1 MRPTLDFTTLNVF
14 IAVVE
19 RESFVGASKVLEMPT
34 SNVSRCISQLEEKL
48 NLQLIERSTRHMKLT
63 QAGHLLYTR
72 AKPLLEALEQT
83 ETELTLRQMQ
93 LKGPLRI
100 CIPNEIG
107 PALLGSVIA
116 DFACQYPDLE
126 LSCITNLSGFDSLR
140 DDLDLAVII
149 SRGQM
154 DDSDYIARHLMTIP
168 CTVVAAPSII
178 ERCGTPSRIQQFE
191 ELPCITTVSA
201 LKGAPWQFVNIKGG
215 FETIKVKGHY
225 RVNSG
230 EMAGRAAVAGVGFAI
245 LSKQACQP
253 YINDGR
259 LIEVEFEQSAA
270 PLQLFALYS
279 DRRYLPAKT
288 RALIDYMHQRLS
300 DLSLTEGS
308 SLRAPRAE

>member
-1 MRPTLDFTTLNVF
+1 MRPALDFNTLKVF

-19 RESFVGASKVLEMPT
+19 KESFVGASKLLEMPT

-48 NLQLIERSTRHMKLT
+48 DLQLIERSTRHMKLT
-63 QAGHLLYTR
+63 QAGQLLYTR

-116 DFACQYPDLE
+116 EFACQYPDLE
-126 LSCITNLSGFDSLR
+126 ISCVTNLSGFESLR
-140 DDLDLAVII
+140 DDLDLAIII

-154 DDSDYIARHLMTIP
+154 DNSDYIARHLVTIP
-168 CTVVAAPSII
+168 CTIVAAPSLIK
-178 ERCGTPSRIQQFE
+178 RYGTPTRIEQFE

-201 LKGAPWQFVNIKGG
+201 LKGAPWQFVNKKGEL
-215 FETIKVKGHY
+215 ETIKVKGHY

-230 EMAGRAAVAGVGFAI
+230 EMAGQAAVAGIGFAI

-253 YINDGR
+253 YISDGR
-259 LIEVEFEQSAA
+259 LVEIEFEQKAA

-279 DRRYLPAKT
+279 NRRYLPAKT
-288 RALIDYMHQRLS
+288 RALIDFIHQKLS
-300 DLSLTEGS
+300 HISL
-308 SLRAPRAE
+308 

>member
-1 MRPTLDFTTLNVF
+1 MRPTLDFTTLKVF
-14 IAVVE
+14 VAVVE
-19 RESFVGASKVLEMPT
+19 KESFVGAAKALEMPT

-63 QAGHLLYTR
+63 QAGHLLYAR
-72 AKPLLEALEQT
+72 AKPLLEMLEQT

-93 LKGPLRI
+93 LKGPLRL

-107 PALLGSVIA
+107 PALLGSVVA
-116 DFACQYPDLE
+116 DFACQHPDLE
-126 LSCITNLSGFDSLR
+126 ISCVTNLSGFESLR

-149 SRGQM
+149 TRGQM

-168 CTVVAAPSII
+168 CTIVAAPSVIQ
-178 ERCGTPSRIQQFE
+178 RYGTPTHIQQFE

-201 LKGAPWQFVNIKGG
+201 LKGAPWQFVDAKGR

-245 LSKQACQP
+245 LSKQGCQP
-253 YINDGR
+253 YINDGQ

-270 PLQLFALYS
+270 PLHLFALYS
-279 DRRYLPAKT
+279 NRRYLPAKT
-288 RALIDYMHQRLS
+288 RTLIDFMHQRLS
-300 DLSLTEGS
+300 HLSPMDCG
-308 SLRAPRAE
+308 

>member
-1 MRPTLDFTTLNVF
+1 MRPALDFNTLKVF
-14 IAVVE
+14 VAVVE
-19 RESFVGASKVLEMPT
+19 KESFVGASKLLEMPT

-48 NLQLIERSTRHMKLT
+48 DLQLIERSTRHMKVT
-63 QAGHLLYTR
+63 QAGQLLYTR

-100 CIPNEIG
+100 CIPTEIG

-116 DFACQYPDLE
+116 EFACQYPELE
-126 LSCITNLSGFDSLR
+126 ISCVTNLSGFESLR
-140 DDLDLAVII
+140 DDLDLAIII

-154 DDSDYIARHLMTIP
+154 DNSDYIARHLVTIP
-168 CTVVAAPSII
+168 CTIVAAPSLIQ
-178 ERCGTPSRIQQFE
+178 RYGTPTHIQQFE

-201 LKGAPWQFVNIKGG
+201 LKGAPWQFINKKGE

-230 EMAGRAAVAGVGFAI
+230 EMAGQAAVAGIGFAI
-245 LSKQACQP
+245 LSKHACQP
-253 YINDGR
+253 YISDGR
-259 LIEVEFEQSAA
+259 LIEIEFEQAVA

-288 RALIDYMHQRLS
+288 RALIDFIQQKLGHV
-300 DLSLTEGS
+300 SL
-308 SLRAPRAE
+308 

>member
-1 MRPTLDFTTLNVF
+1 MRPALDFNTLKVF
-14 IAVVE
+14 VAVVE
-19 RESFVGASKVLEMPT
+19 KESFVGASKLLEMPT

-48 NLQLIERSTRHMKLT
+48 DLQLIERSTRHMKVT
-63 QAGHLLYTR
+63 QAGQLLYTR

-100 CIPNEIG
+100 CIPTEIG

-116 DFACQYPDLE
+116 EFACQYPDLQI
-126 LSCITNLSGFDSLR
+126 SCVTNLSGFESLR
-140 DDLDLAVII
+140 DDLDLAIII
-149 SRGQM
+149 SRGHM
-154 DDSDYIARHLMTIP
+154 DNSDYIARHLVTIP
-168 CTVVAAPSII
+168 CTIVAAPSLIQ
-178 ERCGTPSRIQQFE
+178 RYGTPTHIQQFE

-201 LKGAPWQFVNIKGG
+201 LKGAPWQFVNKKGE

-230 EMAGRAAVAGVGFAI
+230 EMAGQATVAGIGFAI

-253 YINDGR
+253 YIRDGR
-259 LIEVEFEQSAA
+259 LIEIEFDQAVA

-288 RALIDYMHQRLS
+288 RALIDFIQQKLGHV
-300 DLSLTEGS
+300 SL
-308 SLRAPRAE
+308 

>member
-1 MRPTLDFTTLNVF
+1 MRSAFDLNTLKVF

-19 RESFVGASKVLEMPT
+19 RESFVGASKILEMPT

-48 NLQLIERSTRHMKLT
+48 DLQLIERSTRHMKLT

-83 ETELTLRQMQ
+83 ETELTLRQIQ

-126 LSCITNLSGFDSLR
+126 ISCVTNLSGFESLR

-149 SRGQM
+149 TRGQL
-154 DDSDYIARHLMTIP
+154 DNSDYIARQLVTIP
-168 CTVVAAPSII
+168 CTIVAAPSVIQ
-178 ERCGTPSRIQQFE
+178 RYGTPTHIQQFE
-191 ELPCITTVSA
+191 ELPCITTVTA
-201 LKGAPWQFVNIKGG
+201 LKGAPWQFVNKKGE

-230 EMAGRAAVAGVGFAI
+230 EMAGQAAVAGVGFAI

-253 YINDGR
+253 YISDGR
-259 LIEVEFEQSAA
+259 LIEIEFEQSAA
-270 PLQLFALYS
+270 PLHLFAIYS
-279 DRRYLPAKT
+279 NRRYLPAKT
-288 RALIDYMHQRLS
+288 RAIIDFMHEKLS
-300 DLSLTEGS
+300 HLSS
-308 SLRAPRAE
+308 

>member
-1 MRPTLDFTTLNVF
+1 MRPALDFNTLKVF
-14 IAVVE
+14 VAVVE
-19 RESFVGASKVLEMPT
+19 KESFVGAAKVLEMPT
-34 SNVSRCISQLEEKL
+34 SNVSRAISQLEEKL
-48 NLQLIERSTRHMKLT
+48 SLQLIERSTRHMKLT
-63 QAGHLLYTR
+63 QAGHLLYSR
-72 AKPLLEALEQT
+72 AKPLLDALEQT

-116 DFACQYPDLE
+116 DFACQYPELE
-126 LSCITNLSGFDSLR
+126 ISCITNLSGLESLR

-149 SRGQM
+149 TRGQM

-168 CTVVAAPSII
+168 CTIVAAPSL
-178 ERCGTPSRIQQFE
+178 IQRYGIPEHIRQFE
-191 ELPCITTVSA
+191 TLPCITTVSA
-201 LKGAPWQFVNIKGG
+201 LKGAPWQFVNKKGG

-230 EMAGRAAVAGVGFAI
+230 EMAGRAAIAGVGFAI
-245 LSKQACQP
+245 LSKHACQP

-259 LIEVEFEQSAA
+259 LIEIEFEQSAA

-279 DRRYLPAKT
+279 DRRFLPAKT
-288 RALIDYMHQRLS
+288 RALIDFMQQKLS
-300 DLSLTEGS
+300 TLPLAT
-308 SLRAPRAE
+308 

>member
-1 MRPTLDFTTLNVF
+1 MRPALDFNTLKVF
-14 IAVVE
+14 VAVVE
-19 RESFVGASKVLEMPT
+19 RESFVGASKLLEMPT

-48 NLQLIERSTRHMKLT
+48 DLQLIERSTRHMKVT
-63 QAGHLLYTR
+63 QAGQLLYTR

-83 ETELTLRQMQ
+83 EIELTLRQMQ

-100 CIPNEIG
+100 CIPTEIG

-116 DFACQYPDLE
+116 EFACQYPDLE
-126 LSCITNLSGFDSLR
+126 ISCVTNLSGFESLR
-140 DDLDLAVII
+140 DDLDLAIII

-154 DDSDYIARHLMTIP
+154 DNSDYIARHLVTIP
-168 CTVVAAPSII
+168 CTIVAAPSLIQ
-178 ERCGTPSRIQQFE
+178 RYGTPTHIQQFE

-201 LKGAPWQFVNIKGG
+201 LKGAPWQFVNKKGE

-230 EMAGRAAVAGVGFAI
+230 EMAGQAAVAGIGFAI
-245 LSKQACQP
+245 LSKHACQP
-253 YINDGR
+253 YISDGR
-259 LIEVEFEQSAA
+259 LIELEFEQAVA

-288 RALIDYMHQRLS
+288 RALIDFIQQKLGHVS
-300 DLSLTEGS
+300 
-308 SLRAPRAE
+308 

>member
-1 MRPTLDFTTLNVF
+1 MRAALDFTSLKVF

-19 RESFVGASKVLEMPT
+19 RESFVGAAKALEMPT

-63 QAGHLLYTR
+63 QAGHLLYIR

-116 DFACQYPDLE
+116 DFACQYPELE
-126 LSCITNLSGFDSLR
+126 ISCVTNLSGLESLR
-140 DDLDLAVII
+140 DDLDLAVIVT
-149 SRGQM
+149 RGQM

-168 CTVVAAPSII
+168 CTVVAAPAVIQ
-178 ERCGTPSRIQQFE
+178 RYGTPSHIQQFE

-201 LKGAPWQFVNIKGG
+201 LKGAPWQFIDKKGG
-215 FETIKVKGHY
+215 FETIKVNGHY

-230 EMAGRAAVAGVGFAI
+230 EMAGRAAIAGVGFAI
-245 LSKQACQP
+245 LAKQACQP
-253 YINDGR
+253 YISDGR

-279 DRRYLPAKT
+279 DRRFLPAKT
-288 RALIDYMHQRLS
+288 RALIDFMHQKLS
-300 DLSLTEGS
+300 NISTVK
-308 SLRAPRAE
+308 

>member
-1 MRPTLDFTTLNVF
+1 MRSTLDFNTLKVF

-19 RESFVGASKVLEMPT
+19 RESFVGASKILEMPT

-48 NLQLIERSTRHMKLT
+48 DLQLIERSTRHMKLT
-63 QAGHLLYTR
+63 QAGQLLYTR

-126 LSCITNLSGFDSLR
+126 ISCVTNLSGFESLR
-140 DDLDLAVII
+140 DDLDLAII
-149 SRGQM
+149 ITRGQM
-154 DDSDYIARHLMTIP
+154 DNSDYIARHLVTIP
-168 CTVVAAPSII
+168 CTIVAAPSVIQ
-178 ERCGTPSRIQQFE
+178 RYGTPTHIQQFE

-201 LKGAPWQFVNIKGG
+201 LKGAPWQFVNKKGE

-230 EMAGRAAVAGVGFAI
+230 EMAGHAAISGVGFAI

-253 YINDGR
+253 YISDGR

-279 DRRYLPAKT
+279 NRRYLPAKT
-288 RALIDYMHQRLS
+288 RAIIDFIQQKLNHI
-300 DLSLTEGS
+300 S
-308 SLRAPRAE
+308 S

>member
-1 MRPTLDFTTLNVF
+1 MRPALDFFSLKVF
-14 IAVVE
+14 IAVVD

-34 SNVSRCISQLEEKL
+34 SNVSRCIAQLEEKL

-100 CIPNEIG
+100 CIPNEAG

-126 LSCITNLSGFDSLR
+126 ISCVTNFSGLESLR
-140 DDLDLAVII
+140 DDLDLAII
-149 SRGQM
+149 ITRGLM
-154 DDSDYIARHLMTIP
+154 DNSDYIARHLMTIP
-168 CTVVAAPSII
+168 CTIVAAPSVIQ
-178 ERCGTPSRIQQFE
+178 RYGTPSRIQQFE
-191 ELPCITTVSA
+191 GLPCITTVSA
-201 LKGAPWQFVNIKGG
+201 LKGTPWQFVNKKGG
-215 FETIKVKGHY
+215 FETIKVNGHY

-230 EMAGRAAVAGVGFAI
+230 EMAGCAAVAGVGFAI
-245 LSKQACQP
+245 LSKQACQS
-253 YINDGR
+253 YIRDGR
-259 LIEVEFEQSAA
+259 LIEIEFEQSAA

-288 RALIDYMHQRLS
+288 RALIDFMHQKL
-300 DLSLTEGS
+300 DGGQLKT
-308 SLRAPRAE
+308 P

>member
-1 MRPTLDFTTLNVF
+1 MRPALDFNTLKVF

-19 RESFVGASKVLEMPT
+19 KESFVGASKLLEMPT

-48 NLQLIERSTRHMKLT
+48 DLQLIERSTRHMKLT
-63 QAGHLLYTR
+63 QAGQLLYTR

-116 DFACQYPDLE
+116 EFACQYPDLE
-126 LSCITNLSGFDSLR
+126 ISCVTNLSGFESLR
-140 DDLDLAVII
+140 DDLDLAIII

-154 DDSDYIARHLMTIP
+154 DNSDYIARHLVTIP
-168 CTVVAAPSII
+168 CTIVAAPSLIQ
-178 ERCGTPSRIQQFE
+178 RYGTPTRIEQFE

-201 LKGAPWQFVNIKGG
+201 LKGAPWQFVNKKGE
-215 FETIKVKGHY
+215 FEAIKVKGHY

-230 EMAGRAAVAGVGFAI
+230 EMAGKAAVAGIGFAI
-245 LSKQACQP
+245 LSKQTCQP
-253 YINDGR
+253 YISDGR
-259 LIEVEFEQSAA
+259 LVEIEFEQKAA

-279 DRRYLPAKT
+279 NRRYLPAKT
-288 RALIDYMHQRLS
+288 RALIDFIHQKLS
-300 DLSLTEGS
+300 HISL
-308 SLRAPRAE
+308 

>member
-1 MRPTLDFTTLNVF
+1 MRPALDFNTLKVF

-19 RESFVGASKVLEMPT
+19 KESFVGASKLLEMPT

-48 NLQLIERSTRHMKLT
+48 DLQLIERSTRHMKLT
-63 QAGHLLYTR
+63 QAGQLLYTR

-83 ETELTLRQMQ
+83 ETEVTLRQMQ

-116 DFACQYPDLE
+116 EFACQYPDLE
-126 LSCITNLSGFDSLR
+126 ISCVTNLSGFESLR
-140 DDLDLAVII
+140 DDLDLAIII

-154 DDSDYIARHLMTIP
+154 DNSDYIARHLVTIP
-168 CTVVAAPSII
+168 CTIVAAPSLIQ
-178 ERCGTPSRIQQFE
+178 RYGTPTRIEQFE

-201 LKGAPWQFVNIKGG
+201 LKGAPWQFVNKKGE
-215 FETIKVKGHY
+215 FEAIKVKGHY

-230 EMAGRAAVAGVGFAI
+230 EMAGQAAVAGIGFAI
-245 LSKQACQP
+245 LSKQTCQP
-253 YINDGR
+253 YISDGR
-259 LIEVEFEQSAA
+259 LVEIEFEQKAA

-279 DRRYLPAKT
+279 NRRYLPAKT
-288 RALIDYMHQRLS
+288 RALIDFIHQKLS
-300 DLSLTEGS
+300 HISL
-308 SLRAPRAE
+308 

>member
-1 MRPTLDFTTLNVF
+1 MRPALDFNTLKVF
-14 IAVVE
+14 VAVVE
-19 RESFVGASKVLEMPT
+19 RESFVGASKLLEMPT

-48 NLQLIERSTRHMKLT
+48 DLQLIERSTRHMKVT
-63 QAGHLLYTR
+63 QAGQLLYTR

-100 CIPNEIG
+100 CIPTEIG

-116 DFACQYPDLE
+116 EFACQYPDLE
-126 LSCITNLSGFDSLR
+126 ISCVTNLSGFESLR
-140 DDLDLAVII
+140 DDLDLAIII

-154 DDSDYIARHLMTIP
+154 DNSDYIARHLVTIP
-168 CTVVAAPSII
+168 CTIVAAPSLIQ
-178 ERCGTPSRIQQFE
+178 RYGTPTHIQQFE

-201 LKGAPWQFVNIKGG
+201 LKGAPWQFVNKKGE

-230 EMAGRAAVAGVGFAI
+230 EMAGQAAVAGIGFAI
-245 LSKQACQP
+245 LSKHACQP
-253 YINDGR
+253 YISDGR
-259 LIEVEFEQSAA
+259 LIELEFEQAVA

-288 RALIDYMHQRLS
+288 RALIDFIQQKLGHV
-300 DLSLTEGS
+300 SL
-308 SLRAPRAE
+308 

>member
-1 MRPTLDFTTLNVF
+1 MRPALDFNTLKVF

-19 RESFVGASKVLEMPT
+19 KESFVGASKLLEMPT

-48 NLQLIERSTRHMKLT
+48 DLQLIERSTRHMKLT
-63 QAGHLLYTR
+63 QAGQLLYTR

-116 DFACQYPDLE
+116 EFACQYPDLE
-126 LSCITNLSGFDSLR
+126 ISCVANLSGFESLR
-140 DDLDLAVII
+140 DDLDLAIII

-154 DDSDYIARHLMTIP
+154 DNSDYIARHLVTIP
-168 CTVVAAPSII
+168 CTIVAAPSLIQ
-178 ERCGTPSRIQQFE
+178 RYGTPTRIEQFE

-201 LKGAPWQFVNIKGG
+201 LKGAPWQFVNKKGE
-215 FETIKVKGHY
+215 FEAIKVKGHY

-230 EMAGRAAVAGVGFAI
+230 EMAGQAAVAGIGFAI
-245 LSKQACQP
+245 LSKQTCQP
-253 YINDGR
+253 YISDGR
-259 LIEVEFEQSAA
+259 LVEIEFEQKAA
-270 PLQLFALYS
+270 PLQLLALYS
-279 DRRYLPAKT
+279 NRRYLPAKT
-288 RALIDYMHQRLS
+288 RALIDFIHQKLS
-300 DLSLTEGS
+300 HISL
-308 SLRAPRAE
+308 

>member
-1 MRPTLDFTTLNVF
+1 MRPALDFNSLKVF

-19 RESFVGASKVLEMPT
+19 KESFVGAAKLLEMPT
-34 SNVSRCISQLEEKL
+34 SNVSRFISQLEEKL

-63 QAGHLLYTR
+63 EAGHLLSTR

-116 DFACQYPDLE
+116 DFACQHPDLE
-126 LSCITNLSGFDSLR
+126 IGCVTNLSGFESLR
-140 DDLDLAVII
+140 DDLDLAII
-149 SRGQM
+149 ITRGQL

-168 CTVVAAPSII
+168 CTIVAAPCVIQRYGI
-178 ERCGTPSRIQQFE
+178 PAHIQQFE

-201 LKGAPWQFVNIKGG
+201 LKGAPWQFVNKKGR
-215 FETIKVKGHY
+215 FETIKVNGHY

-253 YINDGR
+253 YISDGR
-259 LIEVEFEQSAA
+259 LIEIKFEQIAA
-270 PLQLFALYS
+270 PLQLFAIYS
-279 DRRYLPAKT
+279 GRRYLPAKT
-288 RALIDYMHQRLS
+288 RELIDFIQQELS
-300 DLSLTEGS
+300 DISLAT
-308 SLRAPRAE
+308 

>member
-1 MRPTLDFTTLNVF
+1 MRSAFDLNTLKVF

-19 RESFVGASKVLEMPT
+19 RESFVGASKILEMPT

-48 NLQLIERSTRHMKLT
+48 DLQLIERSTRHMKLT

-83 ETELTLRQMQ
+83 ETELTLRQIQ

-116 DFACQYPDLE
+116 DFACQYPELE
-126 LSCITNLSGFDSLR
+126 ISCVTNLSGFESLR

-149 SRGQM
+149 TRGQL
-154 DDSDYIARHLMTIP
+154 DNSDYIARHLVTIP
-168 CTVVAAPSII
+168 CTIVAAPSVIQ
-178 ERCGTPSRIQQFE
+178 RYGTPTHIQQFE
-191 ELPCITTVSA
+191 ELPCITTVTA
-201 LKGAPWQFVNIKGG
+201 LKGAPWQFVNKKGE

-230 EMAGRAAVAGVGFAI
+230 EMAGQAAVAGAGFAI

-259 LIEVEFEQSAA
+259 LIEIEFEQSAA
-270 PLQLFALYS
+270 PLHLFAIYS
-279 DRRYLPAKT
+279 NRRYLPTKT
-288 RALIDYMHQRLS
+288 RAIIDFMHEKLS
-300 DLSLTEGS
+300 HLSS
-308 SLRAPRAE
+308 

>member
-1 MRPTLDFTTLNVF
+1 MRPALDFNTLKVF
-14 IAVVE
+14 VAVVE
-19 RESFVGASKVLEMPT
+19 RESFVGASKLLEMPT

-48 NLQLIERSTRHMKLT
+48 DLQLIERSTRHMKLT
-63 QAGHLLYTR
+63 QAGQLLYTR
-72 AKPLLEALEQT
+72 AKLLLEALEQT

-116 DFACQYPDLE
+116 EFACQYPDLE
-126 LSCITNLSGFDSLR
+126 ISCVTNLSGFESLR
-140 DDLDLAVII
+140 DDLDLAIII

-154 DDSDYIARHLMTIP
+154 DNSDYIARHLVTIP
-168 CTVVAAPSII
+168 CTIVAAPSLIQ
-178 ERCGTPSRIQQFE
+178 RYGTPTHIQQFE

-201 LKGAPWQFVNIKGG
+201 LKGTPWQFINKKGE

-230 EMAGRAAVAGVGFAI
+230 EMAGQAAVAGIGFAI

-253 YINDGR
+253 YLSDGR
-259 LIEVEFEQSAA
+259 LVEIEFEQKAA

-279 DRRYLPAKT
+279 NRRYLPAKT
-288 RALIDYMHQRLS
+288 RALIDFIQQKLS
-300 DLSLTEGS
+300 DIST
-308 SLRAPRAE
+308 

>member
-1 MRPTLDFTTLNVF
+1 MRPALDFNTLKVF

-19 RESFVGASKVLEMPT
+19 KESFVGASKLLEMPT

-48 NLQLIERSTRHMKLT
+48 DLQLIERSTRHMKVT
-63 QAGHLLYTR
+63 QAGQLLYTR

-100 CIPNEIG
+100 CIPTEIG

-116 DFACQYPDLE
+116 EFACQYPE
-126 LSCITNLSGFDSLR
+126 LQISCVTNLSGFESLR
-140 DDLDLAVII
+140 DDLDLAIII

-154 DDSDYIARHLMTIP
+154 DNSDYIARHLVTIP
-168 CTVVAAPSII
+168 CTIVAAPSLIQ
-178 ERCGTPSRIQQFE
+178 RYGTPTHIQQFE

-201 LKGAPWQFVNIKGG
+201 LKGAPWQFVNKKGE

-230 EMAGRAAVAGVGFAI
+230 EMAGQAAVAGIGFAI

-253 YINDGR
+253 YISDGR
-259 LIEVEFEQSAA
+259 LIEIEFEQAVA

-288 RALIDYMHQRLS
+288 RALIDFIQQKLGHV
-300 DLSLTEGS
+300 SL
-308 SLRAPRAE
+308 

>member
-1 MRPTLDFTTLNVF
+1 MRPALDFNTLKVF
-14 IAVVE
+14 VAVVE
-19 RESFVGASKVLEMPT
+19 KESFVGASKLLEMPT

-48 NLQLIERSTRHMKLT
+48 DLQLIERSTRHMKVT
-63 QAGHLLYTR
+63 QAGQLLYTR

-100 CIPNEIG
+100 CIPTEIG

-116 DFACQYPDLE
+116 EFACQYPDLE
-126 LSCITNLSGFDSLR
+126 ISCVTNLSGFESLR
-140 DDLDLAVII
+140 DDLDLAIII

-154 DDSDYIARHLMTIP
+154 DNSDYIARHLVTIP
-168 CTVVAAPSII
+168 CTIVAAPSLIQ
-178 ERCGTPSRIQQFE
+178 RYGTPTHIQQFE
-191 ELPCITTVSA
+191 ELPCITTVTA
-201 LKGAPWQFVNIKGG
+201 LKGAPWQFVNKKGE
-215 FETIKVKGHY
+215 FETIKVKEHY

-230 EMAGRAAVAGVGFAI
+230 EMAGQAAVAGVGFAI

-253 YINDGR
+253 YISDGR
-259 LIEVEFEQSAA
+259 LIEIEFEQAVA

-288 RALIDYMHQRLS
+288 RALIDFIQQKLGHV
-300 DLSLTEGS
+300 SL
-308 SLRAPRAE
+308 

>member
-1 MRPTLDFTTLNVF
+1 MRPALDFNTLKVF

-19 RESFVGASKVLEMPT
+19 RESFVKASKILEIPT
-34 SNVSRCISQLEEKL
+34 SNVSRCIAQLEEKL

-63 QAGHLLYTR
+63 QSGHLLYTR

-116 DFACQYPDLE
+116 DFACQHPDVE
-126 LSCITNLSGFDSLR
+126 ISCITNLSGFESLR
-140 DDLDLAVII
+140 DDLDLAII
-149 SRGQM
+149 ITRGQM
-154 DDSDYIARHLMTIP
+154 DDSDYIARHLATIP
-168 CTVVAAPSII
+168 CTIVAAPSVIQ
-178 ERCGTPSRIQQFE
+178 RYGRPTHIQQFE

-201 LKGAPWQFVNIKGG
+201 LKGAPWQFANKKGE

-230 EMAGRAAVAGVGFAI
+230 EMAGRAAIAGVGFAI
-245 LSKQACQP
+245 LSRQACQP
-253 YINDGR
+253 FINDGR
-259 LIEVEFEQSAA
+259 LVEVEFEQTAA
-270 PLQLFALYS
+270 PLQLFAIYS

-288 RALIDYMHQRLS
+288 RALIDFMHQELS
-300 DLSLTEGS
+300 N
-308 SLRAPRAE
+308 RATP

>member
-1 MRPTLDFTTLNVF
+1 MRPALDFNTLKVF

-19 RESFVGASKVLEMPT
+19 KESFVGASKLLEMPT

-48 NLQLIERSTRHMKLT
+48 DLQLIERSTRHMKLT
-63 QAGHLLYTR
+63 QAGQLLYTR

-116 DFACQYPDLE
+116 EFACQYPDLE
-126 LSCITNLSGFDSLR
+126 ISCVTNLSGFESLR
-140 DDLDLAVII
+140 DDLDLAIII

-154 DDSDYIARHLMTIP
+154 DNSDYIARHLVTIP
-168 CTVVAAPSII
+168 CTIVAAPSLIQ
-178 ERCGTPSRIQQFE
+178 RYGTPTRIEQFE

-201 LKGAPWQFVNIKGG
+201 LKGVPWQFVNKKGE

-230 EMAGRAAVAGVGFAI
+230 EMAGQAAVAGIGFAI
-245 LSKQACQP
+245 LSKQTCQP
-253 YINDGR
+253 YISDGR
-259 LIEVEFEQSAA
+259 LVEIEFEQKAA

-279 DRRYLPAKT
+279 NRRYLPAKT
-288 RALIDYMHQRLS
+288 RALIDFIHQKLS
-300 DLSLTEGS
+300 HISL
-308 SLRAPRAE
+308 

>member
-1 MRPTLDFTTLNVF
+1 MRSALEFNTLKVF

-19 RESFVGASKVLEMPT
+19 NESFVGAAKFLEMPT
-34 SNVSRCISQLEEKL
+34 SNVSRSISQLEEKL

-100 CIPNEIG
+100 CIPNELG

-126 LSCITNLSGFDSLR
+126 ISCVTNLSGYESLR

-149 SRGQM
+149 TRGQM
-154 DDSDYIARHLMTIP
+154 DDSDYIARHLLTIP
-168 CTVVAAPSII
+168 CTVVAAPSVIQ
-178 ERCGTPSRIQQFE
+178 RYGTPSHTRQFE

-201 LKGAPWQFVNIKGG
+201 LKGAPWQFVNIKGE

-253 YINDGR
+253 YISDGR
-259 LIEVEFEQSAA
+259 LVEVELEQSAA

-288 RALIDYMHQRLS
+288 RALIEFMQQKLS
-300 DLSLTEGS
+300 NLSLAT
-308 SLRAPRAE
+308 

>member
-1 MRPTLDFTTLNVF
+1 MRAALDFTSLKVF

-19 RESFVGASKVLEMPT
+19 RESFVGAAKALEMPT

-63 QAGHLLYTR
+63 QAGHLLYIR

-116 DFACQYPDLE
+116 DFACQYPELE
-126 LSCITNLSGFDSLR
+126 ISCVTNLSGLESLR
-140 DDLDLAVII
+140 DDLDLAVIVT
-149 SRGQM
+149 RGQM

-168 CTVVAAPSII
+168 CTVVAAPAVIQ
-178 ERCGTPSRIQQFE
+178 RYGTPSHIQQFE

-201 LKGAPWQFVNIKGG
+201 LKGAPWQFVDKKGG
-215 FETIKVKGHY
+215 FETIKVNGHY

-230 EMAGRAAVAGVGFAI
+230 EMAGRAAIAGVGFAI
-245 LSKQACQP
+245 LAKQACQP
-253 YINDGR
+253 YISDGR

-279 DRRYLPAKT
+279 DRRFLPAKT
-288 RALIDYMHQRLS
+288 RALIDFMHQKLS
-300 DLSLTEGS
+300 NISTVK
-308 SLRAPRAE
+308 

>member
-1 MRPTLDFTTLNVF
+1 MRSALDFNTLKVF

-19 RESFVGASKVLEMPT
+19 RESFVGAARVLAMPT

-63 QAGHLLYTR
+63 QAGHLLYIR

-126 LSCITNLSGFDSLR
+126 ISCVTNLSGLESLR
-140 DDLDLAVII
+140 DDLDLAII
-149 SRGQM
+149 ITRGQM
-154 DDSDYIARHLMTIP
+154 DDSDYIARHLVTIP
-168 CTVVAAPSII
+168 CTIVAAPSVIQ
-178 ERCGTPSRIQQFE
+178 RYGTPSHIRQFE

-201 LKGAPWQFVNIKGG
+201 LKGAPWQFVNMKGG

-253 YINDGR
+253 YISDGR
-259 LIEVEFEQSAA
+259 LIEIEFEKSPA

-288 RALIDYMHQRLS
+288 RALIDFMHQKLS
-300 DLSLTEGS
+300 NISLAT
-308 SLRAPRAE
+308 

>member
-1 MRPTLDFTTLNVF
+1 MRPALDFNTLKVF
-14 IAVVE
+14 VAVVE
-19 RESFVGASKVLEMPT
+19 RESFVGASKLLEMPT

-48 NLQLIERSTRHMKLT
+48 DLQLIERSTRHMKVT
-63 QAGHLLYTR
+63 QAGQLLYTR

-100 CIPNEIG
+100 CIPTEIG

-116 DFACQYPDLE
+116 EFACQYPDLE
-126 LSCITNLSGFDSLR
+126 ISCVTNLSGFESLR
-140 DDLDLAVII
+140 DDLDLAIII

-154 DDSDYIARHLMTIP
+154 DNSDYIARHLVTIP
-168 CTVVAAPSII
+168 CTIVAAPSLIQ
-178 ERCGTPSRIQQFE
+178 RYGTPTHIQQFE
-191 ELPCITTVSA
+191 ELPCITTVTA
-201 LKGAPWQFVNIKGG
+201 LKGAPWQFVNKKGE

-230 EMAGRAAVAGVGFAI
+230 EMAGQAAVAGIGFAI

-253 YINDGR
+253 YISDGR
-259 LIEVEFEQSAA
+259 LIEIEFEQAVA

-288 RALIDYMHQRLS
+288 RALIDFIQQKLGHV
-300 DLSLTEGS
+300 SL
-308 SLRAPRAE
+308 

>member
-1 MRPTLDFTTLNVF
+1 MRPALDFNTLKVF

-19 RESFVGASKVLEMPT
+19 RESFVGASKILEMPT

-48 NLQLIERSTRHMKLT
+48 DLQLIERSTRHMKLT
-63 QAGHLLYTR
+63 QAGQLLYTR

-83 ETELTLRQMQ
+83 EIELTLRQIQ

-107 PALLGSVIA
+107 PALLSSIIA

-126 LSCITNLSGFDSLR
+126 ISCVTNLSGFESLR
-140 DDLDLAVII
+140 DDLDLAII
-149 SRGQM
+149 ITRGQM
-154 DDSDYIARHLMTIP
+154 DNSDYIARHLVTIP
-168 CTVVAAPSII
+168 CTIVAAPSLIQHY
-178 ERCGTPSRIQQFE
+178 GTPTHIQQFE

-201 LKGAPWQFVNIKGG
+201 LKGAPWQFVNKKGE

-230 EMAGRAAVAGVGFAI
+230 EMAGQAAVAGVGFAI

-259 LIEVEFEQSAA
+259 LIEIKFEQAVA

-279 DRRYLPAKT
+279 NRRYLPAKT
-288 RALIDYMHQRLS
+288 RALIDFMHEKLS
-300 DLSLTEGS
+300 DS
-308 SLRAPRAE
+308 SS